1 VFRDHEKRHDGW
13 REFTS
18 SPTRFEI
25 PRGLSA
31 QGPTLFKR
39 AIVQSFY
46 KTPYFWL
53 DFDSRG
59 RKYEHFAGARKIE
72 KKIGGPSTVRSVFR
86 RADPRAPSTSLRD
99 ALLTDAI
106 DR

>member
-72 KKIGGPSTVRSVFR
+72 KRSAGRPRCAAFFDGRIRVRPR
-86 RADPRAPSTSLRD
+86 RLFVTRC
-99 ALLTDAI
+99 
-106 DR
+106 